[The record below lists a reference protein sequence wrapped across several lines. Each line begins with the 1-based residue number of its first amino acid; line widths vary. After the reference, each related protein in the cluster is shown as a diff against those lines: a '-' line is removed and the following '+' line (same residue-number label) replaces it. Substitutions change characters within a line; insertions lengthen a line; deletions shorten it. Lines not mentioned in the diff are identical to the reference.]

1 MSNLWHDCIS
11 NELDEVERIMK
22 EVLSSEN
29 PELTEMCNYVIEAG
43 GKRIRPAVCIL
54 AYYASGGK
62 DPKRAIEIG
71 AAYEVVHNATLIHD
85 DINDQG
91 ELRRGR
97 KALYKEY
104 SISKSIIAGD
114 FMFAMGFRLIGAT
127 APDIVDF
134 VVNASAA
141 MSSGE
146 FIQKKFENK
155 STVTEEDYFEII
167 EGKTAS
173 LISSSAKSGSFL
185 AGADHDII
193 DAFGEYAMALGKA
206 FQIIDDT
213 LDIIG
218 DTDTT
223 GKMVGV
229 DLIEGKP
236 TLPIIY
242 AMQDPEHGQKIKDVF
257 EKEEV
262 SMKSVDKIIQL
273 IKETDSI
280 KRCRYKAMEIFTEAR
295 GYLEVIEDSDYKKA
309 LLSLGDYIVTRNR

>member
-11 NELDEVERIMK
+11 NELDEVDKIVE
-22 EVLSSEN
+22 EVLQSDN
-29 PELTEMCNYVIEAG
+29 PELMEMCNYVIETG
-43 GKRIRPAVCIL
+43 GKRIRPAICIL
-54 AYYASGGK
+54 AYYAAGGK

-71 AAYEVVHNATLIHD
+71 AAYEIIHNATLVHD

-104 SISKSIIAGD
+104 SISKSIIVGD
-114 FMFAMGFRLIGAT
+114 YMFARSFRLIGAT
-127 APDIVDF
+127 SPEIVDCI
-134 VVNASAA
+134 VDASAA

-173 LISSSAKSGSFL
+173 LLSSAAKSGAFL
-185 AGADHDII
+185 ADVDSEVIEALGD
-193 DAFGEYAMALGKA
+193 YAMGLGKA

-218 DTDTT
+218 DIDTT
-223 GKMVGV
+223 GKMVGI

-242 AMQDPEHGQKIKDVF
+242 AMQDSEYGEKIKEVF

-262 SMKSVDKIIQL
+262 STKSVEKIIGL
-273 IKETDSI
+273 IRKTDSI
-280 KRCRYKAMEIFTEAR
+280 KRCRYKAMEILTESR
-295 GYLEVIEDSDYKKA
+295 GHLEDIENSDYKRA
-309 LLSLGDYIVTRNR
+309 LISLGDYVVTRDR

>member
-11 NELDEVERIMK
+11 SELDEVERIMK
-22 EVLSSEN
+22 EVLSSDN
-29 PELTEMCNYVIEAG
+29 TELTEMCNYVIEAG

-71 AAYEVVHNATLIHD
+71 AAFEIIHNATLVHD

-104 SISKSIIAGD
+104 SISKSIIVGD

-127 APDIVDF
+127 APEIVDYI
-134 VVNASAA
+134 VEASAA

-155 STVTEEDYFEII
+155 STVTEEDYFEIV

-173 LISSSAKSGSFL
+173 LISSAAKSGAFL
-185 AGADHDII
+185 ADVEYDFIEAL
-193 DAFGEYAMALGKA
+193 GEYAMGLGKA

-213 LDIIG
+213 LDVIG
-218 DTDTT
+218 ETDTT
-223 GKMVGV
+223 GKMVGL
-229 DLIEGKP
+229 DFIEGKP

-242 AMQDPEHGQKIKDVF
+242 AMQDSEHGDKIKEIF
-257 EKEEV
+257 EEENV
-262 SMKSVDKIIQL
+262 SMESVDKAIKL
-273 IKETDSI
+273 IRETESI
-280 KRCRYKAMEIFTEAR
+280 KRCRHKAMEILTEAR
-295 GYLEVIEDSDYKKA
+295 SYLEDVEDSDYKKA
-309 LLSLGDYIVTRNR
+309 LLSLGDYIVTRDR

>member
-11 NELDEVERIMK
+11 NELDEVDKIVE
-22 EVLSSEN
+22 EVLQSDN
-29 PELTEMCNYVIEAG
+29 PELMEMCNYVIETG
-43 GKRIRPAVCIL
+43 GKRIRPAICIL
-54 AYYASGGK
+54 AYYAAGGK

-71 AAYEVVHNATLIHD
+71 AAYEIIHNATLVHD

-104 SISKSIIAGD
+104 SISKSIIVGD
-114 FMFAMGFRLIGAT
+114 YMFAMGFRLIGAT
-127 APDIVDF
+127 APEIVDF
-134 VVNASAA
+134 IVDASAA

-155 STVTEEDYFEII
+155 SAVTEEDYFEII

-173 LISSSAKSGSFL
+173 LLSSAAKSGAFL
-185 AGADHDII
+185 ADVDSEVIEALGD
-193 DAFGEYAMALGKA
+193 YAMGLGKA

-223 GKMVGV
+223 GKMIGI

-242 AMQDPEHGQKIKDVF
+242 AMQDTEYGEKIKEVF

-262 SMKSVDKIIQL
+262 SMKSVEKIIGL
-273 IKETDSI
+273 IRKTDSI
-280 KRCRYKAMEIFTEAR
+280 KRCRYKAMEILTEAR
-295 GYLEVIEDSDYKKA
+295 GHLEDIENSDYKRA
-309 LLSLGDYIVTRNR
+309 LISLGDYVVTRDR

>member
-11 NELDEVERIMK
+11 NELDEVEKIMG
-22 EVLSSEN
+22 EVLSSDN

-71 AAYEVVHNATLIHD
+71 AAYEIIHNATLVHD

-104 SISKSIIAGD
+104 SISKSIIVGD
-114 FMFAMGFRLIGAT
+114 FMYAMGFRLIGAA
-127 APDIVDF
+127 APEIVDF
-134 VVNASAA
+134 IVEASAA

-155 STVTEEDYFEII
+155 SAVTEEDYFEII

-185 AGADHDII
+185 ADADFEIVE
-193 DAFGEYAMALGKA
+193 AFGHYAMGLGKA

-218 DTDTT
+218 DADTT
-223 GKMVGV
+223 GKMVGL

-242 AMQDPEHGQKIKDVF
+242 AMQDPEHGEKIKDVF
-257 EKEEV
+257 EKEDV
-262 SMKSVDKIIQL
+262 SMNSVEKIIKL

-280 KRCRYKAMEIFTEAR
+280 KRCRHKAMEILTEAR
-295 GYLEVIEDSDYKKA
+295 GYLEAVEDSDYKKA
-309 LLSLGDYIVTRNR
+309 LISLGDYIVTRDR

>member
-11 NELDEVERIMK
+11 SELDEVERIMG
-22 EVLSSEN
+22 EVLSSDN

-71 AAYEVVHNATLIHD
+71 AAFEIIHNATLVHD

-104 SISKSIIAGD
+104 SISKSIIVGD

-127 APDIVDF
+127 APEIVDF
-134 VVNASAA
+134 IVEASAA

-173 LISSSAKSGSFL
+173 LISSAAKSGAFL
-185 AGADHDII
+185 ADMEPDFIEAL
-193 DAFGEYAMALGKA
+193 GEYAMGLGKA

-213 LDIIG
+213 LDVIG

-223 GKMVGV
+223 GKMVGL
-229 DLIEGKP
+229 DFIEGKP

-242 AMQDPEHGQKIKDVF
+242 AMQDSEHGEKIKEIF
-257 EKEEV
+257 EEENV
-262 SMKSVDKIIQL
+262 SMESVDNVIKL
-273 IKETDSI
+273 IRETESI
-280 KRCRYKAMEIFTEAR
+280 KRCRQKAMEILTEAR
-295 GYLEVIEDSDYKKA
+295 GYLEDVEDSDYKKA
-309 LLSLGDYIVTRNR
+309 LLSLGDYIVTRDR